1 MLTKLTRTK
10 HLLAVTLLAGASGFL
25 AVQAPAQGPP
35 PAAGPGRA
43 GRGGGGGGLTRG
55 PDDQPQVDPTAANR
69 GRTVYVAECVNCH
82 GPKARGGDKGA
93 DLIRSQVMLHDRYGS
108 QLGPFLAKGHPL
120 QSGKPATTI
129 STAQTTDL
137 SHFLRQRLVDTFNR
151 GPGNSGNPAPNVLT
165 GDAKAGE
172 AFFNGA
178 GKCNTCHKPD
188 GDLKGIGSKFEPADL
203 QQRFLFP
210 GGGGR
215 GRGPVAAAS
224 ARARVT
230 ITVTPPTGPAVTG
243 VPDRIDDFN
252 VTLRDEN
259 GVFHSFTRTPA
270 LKLEKHDP
278 LAAHVAMLP
287 VYTDKNMHDIVAY
300 LDSLK

>member
-1 MLTKLTRTK
+1 MLINLRTK
-10 HLLAVTLLAGASGFL
+10 HLLAATLLAGATGFL
-25 AVQAPAQGPP
+25 AAQGPP
-35 PAAGPGRA
+35 AGPPAGPGRA
-43 GRGGGGGGLTRG
+43 GRGGGGGLTRG
-55 PDDQPQVDPTAANR
+55 PDDQPQVDPAIADR
-69 GRTVYVAECVNCH
+69 GRSVYVAECVNCH

-93 DLIRSQVMLHDRYGS
+93 DLVRSQVMLHDRYGS
-108 QLGPFLAKGHPL
+108 QLGPFLQKGHPL
-120 QSGKPATTI
+120 QSGKPASSVTA
-129 STAQTTDL
+129 AQTTEL
-137 SHFLRQRLVDTFNR
+137 AHFLRQRLLDTFNR
-151 GPGNSGNPAPNVLT
+151 GAGNSGNPAPNVLT

-210 GGGGR
+210 GGGGGR
-215 GRGPVAAAS
+215 GRGPAVSS

-252 VTLRDEN
+252 VTLRDSE

-278 LAAHVAMLP
+278 LAAHVALLP